1 LTKENSKYHLS
12 RTSGALI
19 SALIL
24 ISSCGSQPREGEI
37 VIRWDDVRG
46 DSTDTVCSQTNVQS
60 PVETVPPDTF
70 STAGAEIDSIVLAED
85 SLAFDT
91 LSVATADTQSCP
103 WTRLA
108 LEING
113 SIYGSLRG
121 LADDPDVLG
130 AHIVRCMVWDTD
142 PWHGMNA
149 GDSIYVLV
157 GETGRENSV
166 VALRYVPKG
175 GTSNHEFS
183 VYSFTMTGD
192 NFPSF
197 YYSDGTEMMKLLN
210 YMPVNTFEE
219 MTSPY
224 GEPRGDH
231 VHSGVDFKAP
241 EGTPVRTCRGGTVT
255 RVNWNHD
262 YNGNCVEIS
271 IGGGYKEIFLHL
283 ESVAPGISPGV
294 VISRGDRVGSV
305 GNTGETSTAPHV
317 HYQINDENGNP
328 IDPYLFYSSHRR
340 HLPQED
346 MERFQ
351 LFRDRCD
358 EWLRASTGN
367 P

>member
-1 LTKENSKYHLS
+1 MTKEHSKYLMS
-12 RTSGALI
+12 WVRGGLI
-19 SALIL
+19 SSLIL
-24 ISSCGSQPREGEI
+24 MTSCGSQPNEGEI

-46 DSTDTVCSQTNVQS
+46 DSTETVPSTVTVQS
-60 PVETVPPDTF
+60 PADTAPPDTA
-70 STAGAEIDSIVLAED
+70 SIAAMETDSIELAED
-85 SLAFDT
+85 SLVSDT
-91 LSVATADTQSCP
+91 LSVVTPDTQSCP

-108 LEING
+108 VEING

-121 LADDPDVLG
+121 QAEDPDVLG

-166 VALRYVPKG
+166 VALRYVPKQ
-175 GTSNHEFS
+175 GTSNHQFS

-197 YYSDGTEMMKLLN
+197 FYADGTEMMKLLN

-241 EGTPVRTCRGGTVT
+241 EGTLVRTCRGGTVT

-262 YNGNCVEIS
+262 YNGNCVEVS
-271 IGGGYKEIFLHL
+271 IGGGYREIFLHL

-294 VISRGDRVGSV
+294 VLSRGDTVGRV
-305 GNTGETSTAPHV
+305 GNTGETSTAPHI

-328 IDPYLFYSSHRR
+328 IDPYLFYGSHRR
-340 HLPQED
+340 HLPQDD

-351 LFRDRCD
+351 RFRDRCD
-358 EWLRASTGN
+358 EWLGAPAGN